1 MTLHSMERKS
11 DAHSRLVAWME
22 EEEER
27 REDAE
32 HRSGIGDKSIEPA
45 GLGRLSCTY

>member
-1 MTLHSMERKS
+1 
-11 DAHSRLVAWME
+11 ME
-22 EEEER
+22 EEEEEEEK
-27 REDAE
+27 EDAE